1 MSDTRALRGRIVR
14 GSREQSLLALVI
26 LAASV
31 LAQLGLARRFGPPG
45 LGEYVATTLVVIT
58 ASTVAVSSLPFAA
71 AQRIGRLMEGPEE
84 ERAAATALT
93 GLALAVS
100 CSIAVA
106 VLIGFL
112 WAPIVRVL
120 NLGPNA
126 APAWTVGMAITFAG
140 ALHFV
145 PLTFQA
151 RFAMRTSGL
160 ITLTQ
165 PVAVVLAI
173 AWDTLAPGLQ
183 PSTIAAFGYVAGGSA
198 GAVAL
203 LLMRRGSLSRGEI
216 RPLLSQSMRSMPM
229 LYSSVVSTW
238 VDRLV
243 ISVLLGPVALGMY
256 QAALSLLEVPL
267 RIPRSLAPFLSSA
280 YARISVDHSSRLPE
294 AIVIHARL
302 WAVFAAIAGAGLVAS
317 VDGLVP
323 TLFGPGLAPAS
334 EPARV
339 MAVGLAPAILG
350 LVLIT
355 VGTGG
360 AYPNLGLVVFR
371 IAAPLQ
377 VIALVLLAFRF
388 GILGA
393 AVASILTVLVTF
405 VCYIWLWPA
414 SRSTLLKHLVAPLAI
429 SVAAVLIGAFVST
442 LGAHWT
448 LRGVGAAA
456 AAATLAIPV
465 LLGPSERRIVWE
477 LMGRWSAP

>member
-1 MSDTRALRGRIVR
+1 M
-14 GSREQSLLALVI
+14 VI

-45 LGEYVATTLVVIT
+45 LGEYVATQLVVIT
-58 ASTVAVSSLPFAA
+58 ASTVALSSLPLGA
-71 AQRIGRLMEGPEE
+71 AQRIGRLMQESEK

-93 GLALAVS
+93 GLTLAVS
-100 CSIAVA
+100 SSIAVA

-112 WAPIVRVL
+112 WEAIVSVL
-120 NLGPNA
+120 NLGPKA
-126 APAWTVGMAITFAG
+126 ASAWTVAMAITFAG

-151 RFAMRTSGL
+151 RFAIRTSGL

-173 AWDTLAPGLQ
+173 AWDTLAPGLR

-198 GAVAL
+198 AAGAL
-203 LLMRRGSLSRGEI
+203 LLTSHGSLSRGEV
-216 RPLLSQSMRSMPM
+216 RPLVSQSVRSMPM
-229 LYSSVVSTW
+229 LYANIVSTW

-243 ISVLLGPVALGMY
+243 ISILLGPGSLGMY

-280 YARISVDHSSRLPE
+280 YARISVDHGSRLPE

-302 WAVFAAIAGAGLVAS
+302 WGAFAAITSAGLVAS
-317 VDGLVP
+317 VDGLMP
-323 TLFGPGLAPAS
+323 ALFGPGLAPAS

-339 MAVGLAPAILG
+339 MAAGLAPGILG

-355 VGTGG
+355 VGAGG

-377 VIALVLLAFRF
+377 LIALVLLALRF
-388 GILGA
+388 GVLGA
-393 AVASILTVLVTF
+393 ALASTLTLLVTF
-405 VCYIWLWPA
+405 ASYIWLWPA
-414 SRSTLLKHLVAPLAI
+414 SRSALLKHLVAPLAI
-429 SVAAVLIGAFVST
+429 SVAAILIGAFGST

-448 LRGVGAAA
+448 LRGIVAAA

-465 LLGPSERRIVWE
+465 LLGPSERRIVWD
-477 LMGRWSAP
+477 LIGRWTAP